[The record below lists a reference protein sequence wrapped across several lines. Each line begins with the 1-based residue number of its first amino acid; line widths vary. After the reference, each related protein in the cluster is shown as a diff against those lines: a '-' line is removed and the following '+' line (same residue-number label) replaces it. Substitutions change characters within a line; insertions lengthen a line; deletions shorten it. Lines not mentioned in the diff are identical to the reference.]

1 MSSPTQPRKGGAD
14 WLGLKDDDLDLLPPS
29 PTREPRR
36 GGSALSTPSAPHP
49 ASRHSALG
57 RHSAPAGL
65 PSSSLGAKPAP
76 QGADSPAEASQPS
89 QLGASEEDKQEDW
102 LSHTLSQKKSQGRS
116 REEHTATSK
125 GQNLVGAVGRPP
137 SSRYGLGLP
146 SLVEG
151 GPGRGAGSSDTASP
165 LTCARP
171 LDAAER
177 ASGSHLYPGAGMR
190 GLGEGP
196 LTHTPTAMGI
206 GADFFR
212 QETDDAP
219 MWQTCSRR

>member
-36 GGSALSTPSAPHP
+36 GGSALSTPLAPRP
-49 ASRHSALG
+49 AS

-65 PSSSLGAKPAP
+65 PSSSLGAKPGP
-76 QGADSPAEASQPS
+76 QGADYPAGASQPS
-89 QLGASEEDKQEDW
+89 QPGASEEDKQEDW

-125 GQNLVGAVGRPP
+125 AQNLVGAVGRPL

-151 GPGRGAGSSDTASP
+151 GPGRVQGALAEHHLLP
-165 LTCARP
+165 VLAPWALRREHLALTFA
-171 LDAAER
+171 
-177 ASGSHLYPGAGMR
+177 
-190 GLGEGP
+190 
-196 LTHTPTAMGI
+196 
-206 GADFFR
+206 
-212 QETDDAP
+212 QEPA
-219 MWQTCSRR
+219 